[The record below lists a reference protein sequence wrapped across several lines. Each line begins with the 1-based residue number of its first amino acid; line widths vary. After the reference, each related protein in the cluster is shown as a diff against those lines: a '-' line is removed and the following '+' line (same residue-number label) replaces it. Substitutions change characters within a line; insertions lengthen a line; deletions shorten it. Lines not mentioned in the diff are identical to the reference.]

1 MVKQPDKI
9 SKLTW
14 VYISG
19 AASLFFLIA
28 AILMIFLSP
37 RLSEFGITKSFYY
50 IILIPVGLASAAF
63 LFGALRSSAKY
74 SGKTSYGSIELT
86 GPVVIFCLVII
97 GGFYFAS
104 PESDFLLTIRTVD
117 PAKPEKIINE
127 GTIIIDFG
135 DQRLDKKLNENG
147 EVMFSGVSSKFI
159 GKPVNIFPQIKGYKI
174 KEGNSIPI
182 PENRIIYL
190 ELTERIDSTLLR
202 GMVINDK
209 GDPEDSV
216 FIDIESGVASAAS
229 DDKGRFSVVVP
240 ASAGETLLLTAV
252 KNGTTLYRDFI
263 TVTERGSITI
273 KLKK

>member
-1 MVKQPDKI
+1 
-9 SKLTW
+9 
-14 VYISG
+14 
-19 AASLFFLIA
+19 
-28 AILMIFLSP
+28 
-37 RLSEFGITKSFYY
+37 
-50 IILIPVGLASAAF
+50 VGLASAAF

-174 KEGNSIPI
+174 KESNSIPI

-263 TVTERGSITI
+263 TVTEKGSIII

>member
-1 MVKQPDKI
+1 MSTQRNVIP
-9 SKLTW
+9 KLTW

-19 AASLFFLIA
+19 AASLLFLIA

-37 RLSEFGITKSFYY
+37 RLTEFGITKSFYY
-50 IILIPVGLASAAF
+50 IVLIPVGLASAAF

-104 PESDFLLTIRTVD
+104 PESEFLLTIRT
-117 PAKPEKIINE
+117 ANYANPEKMINN
-127 GTIIIDFG
+127 GSIIIDLG
-135 DQRLDKKLNENG
+135 EQRLEKSLNENG
-147 EVMFSGVSSKFI
+147 EVMFSGISSKYS
-159 GKPVNIFPQIKGYKI
+159 GKQVNIFPQIKGYKL
-174 KEGNSIPI
+174 KGSNSITV
-182 PENRIIYL
+182 PENHVIYL
-190 ELTERIDSTLLR
+190 ELDKRIDSTLLR
-202 GMVINDK
+202 GTVINEK

-216 FIDIESGVASAAS
+216 FIDIESGIASATS

-240 ASAGETLLLTAV
+240 ASAGEALLLTAV

>member
-240 ASAGETLLLTAV
+240 ASAGEALLLTAV
-252 KNGTTLYRDFI
+252 KNGTTIYRDFI

>member
-1 MVKQPDKI
+1 MKTQRNVIPR
-9 SKLTW
+9 LTW

-19 AASLFFLIA
+19 AASLFFLAA

-37 RLSEFGITKSFYY
+37 RLTEFGITKSFYY

-117 PAKPEKIINE
+117 PAKPEKMIND
-127 GTIIIDFG
+127 GTIIVDFG

-147 EVMFSGVSSKFI
+147 EVMFSGVSSKFT

-174 KEGNSIPI
+174 KGSNSITI

-216 FIDIESGVASAAS
+216 FIDIESGIASAAS

-240 ASAGETLLLTAV
+240 ASAGDALLLTAV

-263 TVTERGSITI
+263 TVTEKGSITI